1 MPDSSDPSTASATL
15 AIEGD
20 IDLYQS
26 TAVKVR
32 LNELIDRKTQ
42 RILVDLSRVNY
53 IDSSGLALFIE
64 CLQRI
69 GSYGGK
75 LGIFG
80 LQPSVSH
87 IFEIARLDQVLH
99 IYPDETTA
107 RAAL

>member
-1 MPDSSDPSTASATL
+1 MSDSSATL
-15 AIEGD
+15 GILALEGD

-26 TAVKVR
+26 AAVKAK
-32 LNELIDRKTQ
+32 LAELIDRKMQ
-42 RILVDLSRVNY
+42 RILVDMSRVNY

-69 GSYGGK
+69 AACEGK
-75 LGIFG
+75 LGLFG
-80 LQPSVSH
+80 LQPTVSH

>member
-1 MPDSSDPSTASATL
+1 MPESSAALGIL
-15 AIEGD
+15 ALEGD
-20 IDLYQS
+20 IDLYQ
-26 TAVKVR
+26 TPVVKEK
-32 LNELIDRKTQ
+32 LEGLIARKME

-69 GSYGGK
+69 AAFNGK

-80 LQPSVSH
+80 LQPSVAH

>member
-1 MPDSSDPSTASATL
+1 MPDPSDSLGIL
-15 AIEGD
+15 ALEGD
-20 IDLYQS
+20 IDLYQ
-26 TAVKVR
+26 TPVVKEK
-32 LNELIDRKTQ
+32 LEGLIARKME

-69 GSYGGK
+69 AAYNGK

-80 LQPSVSH
+80 LQPSVAH

>member
-1 MPDSSDPSTASATL
+1 MPDPSTSLGIL
-15 AIEGD
+15 ALEGD

-26 TAVKVR
+26 ATVKEK
-32 LNELIDRKTQ
+32 LGELIDRKTD

-69 GSYGGK
+69 GTYGGK

-80 LQPSVSH
+80 LQPTVAH

-99 IYPDETTA
+99 IYPDEITA

>member
-1 MPDSSDPSTASATL
+1 MPNPSNSLSIL
-15 AIEGD
+15 ALEGD
-20 IDLYQS
+20 IDLYQ
-26 TAVKVR
+26 TPVVKEK
-32 LNELIDRKTQ
+32 LDDLIQRKTE
-42 RILVDLSRVNY
+42 RILVDLSGVNY

-69 GSYGGK
+69 ATYDGK
-75 LGIFG
+75 LGLFG
-80 LQPSVSH
+80 LQQTVRH

>member
-1 MPDSSDPSTASATL
+1 MPDPSATL
-15 AIEGD
+15 GILALEGD

-26 TAVKVR
+26 PVVKGK
-32 LNELIDRKTQ
+32 LDELIQRKMG

-69 GSYGGK
+69 GAYGGK
-75 LGIFG
+75 LGLFG
-80 LQPSVSH
+80 LPPSVAH

-99 IYPDETTA
+99 LYPDETTA

>member
-1 MPDSSDPSTASATL
+1 MPDPSATL
-15 AIEGD
+15 GILALEGD

-26 TAVKVR
+26 PAVKVK
-32 LNELIDRKTQ
+32 LNELIDRKME

-69 GSYGGK
+69 AAYSGK
-75 LGIFG
+75 LGIYG
-80 LQPSVSH
+80 LQPPVAH

-99 IYPDETTA
+99 VYPDETTA

>member
-1 MPDSSDPSTASATL
+1 MSDSSTVLGIL
-15 AIEGD
+15 ALEGD
-20 IDLYQS
+20 IDLYQ
-26 TAVKVR
+26 TPVVKEK
-32 LNELIDRKTQ
+32 LNELIDRKTE

-69 GSYGGK
+69 ATYEGK
-75 LGIFG
+75 LGLFG
-80 LQPSVSH
+80 LQPTVSH

>member
-1 MPDSSDPSTASATL
+1 MSDPSNAPGIL
-15 AIEGD
+15 ALEGD

-26 TAVKVR
+26 PVVKEK
-32 LNELIDRKTQ
+32 LDELIGRKTE
-42 RILVDLSRVNY
+42 RILVDLNRVNY

-69 GSYGGK
+69 AAYGGK
-75 LGIFG
+75 LGLFG
-80 LQPSVSH
+80 LQPTVAH

-99 IYPDETTA
+99 IYADETAA

>member
-1 MPDSSDPSTASATL
+1 MSDSSTALGIL
-15 AIEGD
+15 ALEGD

-26 TAVKVR
+26 PAVKAK
-32 LNELIDRKTQ
+32 LDELIERKME

-69 GSYGGK
+69 GAYGGK
-75 LGIFG
+75 LGLFG
-80 LQPSVSH
+80 LQPTVAH

-99 IYPDETTA
+99 IYSDEITA

>member
-1 MPDSSDPSTASATL
+1 MSDPSATL
-15 AIEGD
+15 GILALEGD

-26 TAVKVR
+26 TAVKVK
-32 LNELIDRKTQ
+32 LNDLIDRKME
-42 RILVDLSRVNY
+42 RILVDMSRVNY

-69 GSYGGK
+69 AEYGGR

-80 LQPSVSH
+80 LQHTVAH

-99 IYPDETTA
+99 IYPDETAA
-107 RAAL
+107 RAAV

>member
-1 MPDSSDPSTASATL
+1 MPNPSSTL
-15 AIEGD
+15 GILALEGD
-20 IDLYQS
+20 IDLYQ
-26 TAVKVR
+26 TPVVKGK
-32 LNELIDRKTQ
+32 LDELILQKTE

-64 CLQRI
+64 GLQRI

-80 LQPSVSH
+80 LQPSVAH

-99 IYPDETTA
+99 IYPDEATA

>member
-1 MPDSSDPSTASATL
+1 MPDPSATPGIL
-15 AIEGD
+15 ALEGD

-26 TAVKVR
+26 AAVKVK
-32 LNELIDRKTQ
+32 LNELIDRKTG
-42 RILVDLSRVNY
+42 RILVDLRRVNY

-69 GSYGGK
+69 GAYGGK
-75 LGIFG
+75 LGMFG
-80 LQPSVSH
+80 LQPSVAH

-99 IYPDETTA
+99 VYPDEATA

>member
-1 MPDSSDPSTASATL
+1 MSDSSTALGIL
-15 AIEGD
+15 ALEGD
-20 IDLYQS
+20 IDLYQ
-26 TAVKVR
+26 TPVVKEK
-32 LNELIDRKTQ
+32 LEGLIARKME

-69 GSYGGK
+69 AAFNGK

-80 LQPSVSH
+80 LQPSVAH

>member
-1 MPDSSDPSTASATL
+1 MPDPSDSLGIL

-20 IDLYQS
+20 IDLYQ
-26 TAVKVR
+26 TPVVKEK
-32 LNELIDRKTQ
+32 LDSLIQGKMQ
-42 RILVDLSRVNY
+42 RILVDMSRVNY

-69 GSYGGK
+69 GSYDGK
-75 LGIFG
+75 LGLFG
-80 LQPSVSH
+80 LQPTVRH